1 MLKSN
6 TTKGGEK
13 SPLTKRQTRYGK
25 LVRGW
30 PWRTFADRLA
40 KAEAVRVK
48 LGINQTEMLE
58 RALDEFMERN
68 G

>member
-1 MLKSN
+1 MKN
-6 TTKGGEK
+6 KK
-13 SPLTKRQTRYGK
+13 KPSPTKRQTRYGK

-30 PWRTFADRLA
+30 PWRTFAERLA

-58 RALDEFMERN
+58 RAIDEFMERN